1 MAYWTAYVK
10 AHYPVEYMT
19 ALMSVEAGDTDK
31 VTIAIGECEK
41 LGIKVLPPD
50 VNESLTDFTVIDI
63 PETDRLPE
71 GRAKDTG
78 KAIRFGLQA
87 IKNVG
92 SSAITA
98 ILDARKKGDFLSFTD
113 FLNRVDMQKVN
124 KKVAESLIKAGAF
137 DRWGNRAQLMKAL
150 PVIRDNAVKILKG
163 KSSSQESLFS
173 SISSPLDTT
182 DHLPDIPEFPL
193 DEKLKMEKDLLG
205 IYLTDNPVKKIV
217 RIAANQ
223 ITHKINQLDST
234 LHLNQMVTL
243 AGVISRVKLVNTK
256 KNNSKM
262 AFITLEDDTKT
273 IDCVVFPKLYAEQ
286 PLLWA
291 EDQAMIIKGKVDN
304 REDKLQI
311 IVETGTPID
320 TKATPVDM
328 IHEIFIKSG
337 TPKEVMQKISELLKS
352 QPGEHQ
358 INIAIESGNN
368 LKRITLPYKVD
379 YNSAL
384 EKAVAKML
392 HDW

>member
-63 PETDRLPE
+63 PEADRLPE

>member
-1 MAYWTAYVK
+1 
-10 AHYPVEYMT
+10 
-19 ALMSVEAGDTDK
+19 
-31 VTIAIGECEK
+31 
-41 LGIKVLPPD
+41 
-50 VNESLTDFTVIDI
+50 
-63 PETDRLPE
+63 
-71 GRAKDTG
+71 
-78 KAIRFGLQA
+78 
-87 IKNVG
+87 
-92 SSAITA
+92 
-98 ILDARKKGDFLSFTD
+98 
-113 FLNRVDMQKVN
+113 
-124 KKVAESLIKAGAF
+124 
-137 DRWGNRAQLMKAL
+137 
-150 PVIRDNAVKILKG
+150 
-163 KSSSQESLFS
+163 
-173 SISSPLDTT
+173 
-182 DHLPDIPEFPL
+182 
-193 DEKLKMEKDLLG
+193 MEKDLLG